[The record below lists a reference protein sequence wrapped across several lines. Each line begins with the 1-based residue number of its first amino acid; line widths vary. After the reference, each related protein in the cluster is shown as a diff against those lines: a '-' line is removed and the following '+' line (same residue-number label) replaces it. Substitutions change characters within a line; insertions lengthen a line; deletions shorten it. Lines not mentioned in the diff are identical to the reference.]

1 MTLAATA
8 AAPEKTKPV
17 PSASGATRTLAAF
30 AAGLALDQI
39 PREVVSRAK
48 ELLLDYLSTV
58 VAVVHEDPA
67 QRLIRFARAVGGPPE
82 SRIIGAGV
90 AVAAPWAA
98 LVNGAM
104 GHMMEL
110 DDTHRLT
117 MAHAGD
123 SVWATALAMGERQHS
138 SGAEVLAAAIAGY
151 ETSLRIGES
160 VMPDHYR
167 RGWHPSGTMMCFG
180 AAATAGRL
188 LKLDATAMGWALGNA
203 GAQCSGNFAHLGE
216 RAMTKDFNCGH
227 AAKSGVIAAMLAA
240 EGFTGPTDVVESPR
254 GFMALYGERT
264 YPDLITAGV
273 GKSWK
278 VMEISQKAYSGC
290 RYIHPSLD
298 AVLSLQ
304 KESGFVP
311 QDIKKVTVRLLST
324 GAALVNDPVPWEGNK
339 GLQGTRF
346 STHFNIAIA
355 ILMGRDG
362 LWNLLDN
369 SVPLEYRDRPDVREM
384 MKRITV
390 IPDDELDKNFPDKW
404 STVMTIELANGRT
417 LTQAV
422 DWPTGE
428 PETPMAEAE
437 LTEKF
442 NRLTGMAGWTPARA
456 RELIPEVMGL
466 ERAPTLERLLRFL

>member
-1 MTLAATA
+1 MTLAVTDPDSATA
-8 AAPEKTKPV
+8 Q
-17 PSASGATRTLAAF
+17 PSPPATGPTRVLAAF
-30 AAGLALDQI
+30 AAGLALERI
-39 PREVVSRAK
+39 PAPVVSRAK

-58 VAVVHEDPA
+58 VAVVKEDPA
-67 QRLIRFARAVGGPPE
+67 QRLTRFAQAMGGPPE

-90 AVAAPWAA
+90 KVAAPWAA

-123 SVWATALAMGERQHS
+123 SVWATALAMGERQNA
-138 SGAEVLAAAIAGY
+138 SGAEMIAAAIAGY

-188 LKLDATAMGWALGNA
+188 LHLDATAMSWALGNA
-203 GAQCSGNFAHLGE
+203 GAQCSGNFAHLGD
-216 RAMTKDFNCGH
+216 RSMTKDFNCGH
-227 AAKSGVIAAMLAA
+227 AAKSGVIAALLAK
-240 EGFTGPTDVVESPR
+240 EGFTGPADVVESPR

-264 YPDLITAGV
+264 HPERITAGV
-273 GKSWK
+273 GQSWK
-278 VMEISQKAYSGC
+278 VMEVSQKAYSGC

-298 AVLSLQ
+298 AVLALMQ
-304 KESGFVP
+304 EHGFTAKDVR
-311 QDIKKVTVRLLST
+311 KVTINMLKT
-324 GAALVNDPVPWEGNK
+324 GAALVNDPVPFEGNK

-346 STHFNIAIA
+346 STHFNVAVA
-355 ILMGRDG
+355 LLMGRTG
-362 LWNLLDN
+362 LWSLLDN
-369 SVPLEYRDRPDVREM
+369 SVPLQYRDRPDVRELM
-384 MKRITV
+384 QRITV
-390 IPDDELDKNFPDKW
+390 IPDAELDKNFPDKW
-404 STVMTIELANGRT
+404 STVVRLELTDGRT
-417 LTQAV
+417 FTRAV

-428 PETPMAEAE
+428 PEIPMGEAM

-442 NRLTGMAGWTPARA
+442 NRLTAMAGWTPARA
-456 RELIPEVMGL
+456 QELIPEVMQL
-466 ERAPTLERLLRFL
+466 DRAPTLERLLRFL

>member
-1 MTLAATA
+1 MKGLPMSQAVAT
-8 AAPEKTKPV
+8 KV
-17 PSASGATRTLAAF
+17 VSASEGPTRTLAAF
-30 AAGLALDQI
+30 AAHLTLDAI
-39 PREVVSRAK
+39 PSPVVERAK

-58 VAVVHEDPA
+58 VAVVKEDPA
-67 QRLIRFARAVGGPPE
+67 QRLIRFARSVGGPAE
-82 SRIIGAGV
+82 SRILGAGV
-90 AVAAPWAA
+90 SVAAPWAA

-123 SVWATALAMGERQHS
+123 SVWATALAMGERQKA
-138 SGAEVLAAAIAGY
+138 SGSEMIAAAIAGY

-203 GAQCSGNFAHLGE
+203 GAQASGNFAHLGE

-254 GFMALYGERT
+254 GFMALYGGDHIYPER
-264 YPDLITAGV
+264 ITAGV
-273 GKSWK
+273 GQTWK
-278 VMEISQKAYSGC
+278 VMEVSQKAYSGC

-298 AVLSLQ
+298 AVFALQ
-304 KESGFVP
+304 KEHAFTAKDVKH
-311 QDIKKVTVRLLST
+311 ITARILST
-324 GAALVNDPVPWEGNK
+324 GAALVNDPTPWEGNK

-346 STHFNIAIA
+346 STHFNIAVA
-355 ILMGRDG
+355 LVHGRPG

-369 SVPLEYRDRPDVREM
+369 RYPLQYRDSPEVRAM
-384 MKRITV
+384 MKRIEV
-390 IPDDELDKNFPDKW
+390 IADDELDKNFPDKW
-404 STVMTIELANGRT
+404 STVLEIELANGSKVSR
-417 LTQAV
+417 AV

-428 PETPMAEAE
+428 PETPMDQAM

-442 NRLTGMAGWTPARA
+442 NRLTAMAGWDEARA
-456 RELIPEVMGL
+456 RALIPQVMSLDKSGSL
-466 ERAPTLERLLRFL
+466 DGLLRFF